1 MKMSPHQLVTVE
13 RNSPHIKER
22 SNEIWKYIVERDF
35 SKPSIDNHLYKY
47 HSRPKKV
54 SLFERLNDYNQTHFG
69 TTQRKKVEDTPPTDL
84 EKRIVKNLDEID
96 CRRLYFDLSQDM
108 NQKMQE
114 ASAKLRS
121 SMKKVESERLS
132 NSIVQ
137 LERDPRSAQYRVNK
151 RINQNAPIGTRIWQ
165 KSLKSALNRS
175 TSLSRPSRP
184 AGVDNWKNSNL
195 SRPNNVGTMSSV
207 RRNGND
213 KSSGLH
219 QTPFFNN
226 NTALTNSKSNAIA
239 KESIVNRIFG
249 IGKQN
254 EVSAKVTSTR
264 VPISSRNKNVDT
276 QSSLT
281 SQSLVSKASIP
292 SSEEL
297 SAPNYTSVNPQN
309 PTQDKPALEPTSV
322 PILRK
327 RKRISHPPSIF
338 IKKKAR

>member
-35 SKPSIDNHLYKY
+35 PKPNIDNHLYKY

-54 SLFERLNDYNQTHFG
+54 SLFERLNDYNQTYFG
-69 TTQRKKVEDTPPTDL
+69 ATQRQKVDDTPPTDL
-84 EKRIVKNLDEID
+84 EKRNVKSLDEID

-175 TSLSRPSRP
+175 NSLSRPSRP
-184 AGVDNWKNSNL
+184 VRVDTWKNPNL
-195 SRPNNVGTMSSV
+195 SRPNNVGNMSSV
-207 RRNGND
+207 RRNGNET
-213 KSSGLH
+213 SSGLR
-219 QTPFFNN
+219 QTLFFNN
-226 NTALTNSKSNAIA
+226 STPLANSTPNAVA

-254 EVSAKVTSTR
+254 EVCAKVTSTQ
-264 VPISSRNKNVDT
+264 VPISSTNKNVDT

-281 SQSLVSKASIP
+281 SQPLVSKASIP
-292 SSEEL
+292 SGKEL
-297 SAPNYTSVNPQN
+297 SVSTHDSVNSQN
-309 PTQDKPALEPTSV
+309 PTLGKSALESTSV